1 MLRQQRPEILDAAD
15 VPDHLARR
23 AYRDLARIHWWLGDT
38 ASILREIRRDRL
50 PVRRVLDVGCGT
62 GAVLKYIR
70 GKLDVEV
77 LGVDLNPR
85 PGSVSILKA
94 DAVRDRLPCVD
105 VAYSMHLGHH
115 LSEPDLIALIRNV
128 GRFSRRFLIL
138 DLVRHPLPLALFRL
152 FVAPLVCR
160 IVVVDGQTSIRRSYT
175 PAELHRLTSEALRGS
190 AGTFRQSVAPVYA
203 RQLIDIS
210 YAPLARGAI

>member
-1 MLRQQRPEILDAAD
+1 MLRQQQPEILDAAD
-15 VPDHLARR
+15 LPDHLVRR

-38 ASILREIRRDRL
+38 ASILREIRSDRL
-50 PVRRVLDVGCGT
+50 PVRRILDIGCGT

-85 PGSVSILKA
+85 AGSVSILKA
-94 DAVRDRLPCVD
+94 DAVRDALPCVD
-105 VAYSMHLGHH
+105 IAYSMHLGHH

-128 GRFSRRFLIL
+128 GRFCRRFLIL

-160 IVVVDGQTSIRRSYT
+160 IVVNDGQTSIRRSYT
-175 PAELHRLTSEALRGS
+175 PAELHRLTAEALRGS
-190 AGTFRQSVAPVYA
+190 ASTFRQSVAPVYA
-203 RQLIDIS
+203 RQLIDIA
-210 YAPLARGAI
+210 YAPLAREAI

>member
-50 PVRRVLDVGCGT
+50 PVRRILDVGCGT

-85 PGSVSILKA
+85 PASVSILKA

-160 IVVVDGQTSIRRSYT
+160 IVVVDGETSIRRSYT
-175 PAELHRLTSEALRGS
+175 PVELHRLTSEALRGS

>member
-50 PVRRVLDVGCGT
+50 PVRRILDVGCGT

-85 PGSVSILKA
+85 PASVSILKA
-94 DAVRDRLPCVD
+94 DAVRDALPCVD
-105 VAYSMHLGHH
+105 IAYSMHLGHH

-175 PAELHRLTSEALRGS
+175 PAELHRLTSQALHGS
-190 AGTFRQSVAPVYA
+190 GGTFRQSVAPVYA

-210 YAPLARGAI
+210 YVPLAREAI